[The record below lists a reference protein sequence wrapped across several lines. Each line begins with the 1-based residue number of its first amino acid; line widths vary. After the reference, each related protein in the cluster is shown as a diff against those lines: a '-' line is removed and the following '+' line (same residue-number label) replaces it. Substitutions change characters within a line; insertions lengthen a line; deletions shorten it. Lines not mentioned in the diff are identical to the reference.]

1 MLNEEEI
8 RSLIVLRVKKAA
20 SAGTFNETYRIEAR
34 VRELIGVLTGEK
46 AQDSDGYTPDYL
58 DAAQIPYI
66 MNEDG
71 SFSWVKEWLLN
82 HRFMLDPEDEDSLKH
97 PKFGDW

>member
-8 RSLIVLRVKKAA
+8 RSLIVLRVMGAYRDDAA
-20 SAGTFNETYRIEAR
+20 SYRLEAQIR
-34 VRELIGVLTGEK
+34 DLIGVLTGK
-46 AQDSDGYTPDYL
+46 KSPYSGGYTPDYL

-71 SFSWVKEWLLN
+71 SFSWVKEWLLD
-82 HRFMLDPEDEDSLKH
+82 HGFILDPEDEDSLKH
-97 PKFGDW
+97 PLFGGW